1 MRVKLRKTATSWA
14 SAETGAASGLISE
27 GSTIYL
33 ILSIISCKAARA
45 LREEPTPPSS
55 GPEHTAHSG
64 PWRASI
70 SGAARN
76 LSHSKRK
83 KLMKKRLVTLALCL
97 AVAVPVFAQG
107 KEDTRL
113 ANSADVLKQIMGDKG
128 LPTNVLDQADCVL
141 IFPSVKKVAIGIG
154 GSYGRGALVC
164 RQGADKNG
172 KWGAPA
178 MYKLDQGSIG
188 VQLGSTATDFV
199 LVIMNNKGAE
209 QILNGKTKLGANA
222 AAAAGPTGA
231 AAQGYNAE
239 SMKVDVLTY
248 SRSKGLFAG
257 VSLEGA
263 SMDSDE
269 DANKALYGKA
279 ISASAI
285 VDGGASVPSAAQP
298 LVGFLDSTSP
308 AKK

>member
-1 MRVKLRKTATSWA
+1 
-14 SAETGAASGLISE
+14 
-27 GSTIYL
+27 
-33 ILSIISCKAARA
+33 
-45 LREEPTPPSS
+45 
-55 GPEHTAHSG
+55 
-64 PWRASI
+64 
-70 SGAARN
+70 
-76 LSHSKRK
+76 
-83 KLMKKRLVTLALCL
+83 MKKRLVTLALCL

>member
-1 MRVKLRKTATSWA
+1 M
-14 SAETGAASGLISE
+14 
-27 GSTIYL
+27 
-33 ILSIISCKAARA
+33 IIC
-45 LREEPTPPSS
+45 
-55 GPEHTAHSG
+55 
-64 PWRASI
+64 
-70 SGAARN
+70 
-76 LSHSKRK
+76 
-83 KLMKKRLVTLALCL
+83 ALCL
-97 AVAVPVFAQG
+97 AIASPLFAQK
-107 KEDTRL
+107 KEEERL
-113 ANSADVLKQIMGDKG
+113 SNSATVFRAILAGP
-128 LPTNVLDQADCVL
+128 LPTNILDQADCVL

-263 SMDSDE
+263 SMDSDD
-269 DANKALYGKA
+269 DANKVVYGKPITA
-279 ISASAI
+279 RDII
-285 VDGGASVPSAAQP
+285 TGGQAPTPAAQP
-298 LVGFLDSTSP
+298 LDDVLNKTSP
-308 AKK
+308 TRM